1 MKKILLV
8 EDDLEIS
15 EMLTL
20 VLGLEYQIVPAYS
33 GTEGL
38 LQFASQRFDLVLL
51 DIMLPGKTGLEV
63 LLELRQTS
71 QVPIIILTALQDKKM
86 VTDYLLQGAD
96 DYMNKPFDNDELKA
110 RIAVQLRRSADK
122 SEPLVINQYK
132 NVFLNGNLFQLTLG
146 EEQIQLAKKEYLIF
160 QLLVQNPNK
169 IYTKGDLYEKVWGE
183 AYYGDENTIN
193 VHISNLRKKLQ
204 KIDPET
210 NYIETVWSI
219 GVKLAD

>member
-110 RIAVQLRRSADK
+110 RIVVQLRRSADK

>member
-122 SEPLVINQYK
+122 SEALVIDQYK

>member
-122 SEPLVINQYK
+122 SEPLVIDQYK

>member
-71 QVPIIILTALQDKKM
+71 RVPIIILTALQDKKM

-122 SEPLVINQYK
+122 SEPLVIDQYK